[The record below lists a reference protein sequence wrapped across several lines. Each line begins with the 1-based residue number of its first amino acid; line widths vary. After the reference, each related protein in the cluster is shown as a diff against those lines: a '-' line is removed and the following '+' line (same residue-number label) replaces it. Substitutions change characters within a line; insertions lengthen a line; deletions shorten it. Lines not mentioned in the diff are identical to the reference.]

1 MKSLITLFQ
10 NTHPDITENS
20 NIIPVH
26 KKNDKQLIQNYR
38 PISLLPN
45 SLVYINRS
53 FVPNCVC
60 VCVGARVRVCV
71 CYASVVYKKH
81 EKLKDS
87 QDAFSNKVHLL
98 FARNK

>member
-1 MKSLITLFQ
+1 MKPLITLFQ

-45 SLVYINRS
+45 KI
-53 FVPNCVC
+53 
-60 VCVGARVRVCV
+60 
-71 CYASVVYKKH
+71 YKF
-81 EKLKDS
+81 L
-87 QDAFSNKVHLL
+87 
-98 FARNK
+98 

>member
-1 MKSLITLFQ
+1 MKPLITLFQ

-60 VCVGARVRVCV
+60 VCVCVCVCGRARARVCV
-71 CYASVVYKKH
+71 LC
-81 EKLKDS
+81 
-87 QDAFSNKVHLL
+87 FSRL
-98 FARNK
+98 